1 MLIGAFFI
9 TFLVLCLPFLI
20 YYLSDGISQFFD
32 AFLAF
37 LIIDVFLFF
46 PFIVYFFFRIRYI
59 KKIGDKMKVT
69 EIVLN
74 DCVSKIYGLMVFVT
88 KIPDSHLTAN

>member
-1 MLIGAFFI
+1 
-9 TFLVLCLPFLI
+9 
-20 YYLSDGISQFFD
+20 
-32 AFLAF
+32 
-37 LIIDVFLFF
+37 
-46 PFIVYFFFRIRYI
+46 
-59 KKIGDKMKVT
+59 MKVT